1 MKKNNEEKYRIMR
14 QATELF
20 YTNGL
25 YKTSMDEIAAEL
37 NISKKTIYKYFES
50 KYDLIRESTDYTLN
64 SSIKWVDDIL
74 SKKINVASKLAL
86 LMENYSKEV
95 CQVSEKWIKDM
106 RTHYPEIWKQIE
118 IFRAEKIYDIAKKL
132 IKLGSKENIIT
143 NYPPELIIETYAATL
158 RAIVNPVFLQSCNC
172 TMKDAIKFVFEIHL
186 TGILTAKGRLKY
198 KEEKKKLINN

>member
-20 YTNGL
+20 YSNGL

-50 KYDLIRESTDYTLN
+50 KYDLIRESTDYTLK
-64 SSIKWVDDIL
+64 SSVKWVDDIL
-74 SKKINVASKLAL
+74 SRKINVASKLAL
-86 LMENYSKEV
+86 LLENYSKQV

-118 IFRAEKIYDIAKKL
+118 TFRTEKIYDIVKKL
-132 IKLGSKENIIT
+132 IKLGCKEKIIT
-143 NYPPELIIETYAATL
+143 SYPPELIVESYAATL

-172 TMKDAIKFVFEIHL
+172 TMKDAVDFVFDIHL
-186 TGILTAKGRLKY
+186 NGILTAKGRIKY
-198 KEEKKKLINN
+198 NEEKKKLINK

>member
-20 YTNGL
+20 YKNGL

-50 KYDLIRESTDYTLN
+50 KYDLIRESTDFTLY

-118 IFRAEKIYDIAKKL
+118 IFRSEKIYDIAKKL

-198 KEEKKKLINN
+198 KEEKKKLINK